1 VPRSIVYFTLLRVTI
16 GAWNGNAT
24 PAASPFMRHSWPP
37 QFCGQNRCR
46 RGGEIVAGPRK
57 RYLLSRR
64 QSVSAGQSQSSELGR
79 VHTLL
84 PTAIWNWRFPYAA
97 IPLLLFP
104 LARRMI
110 NPLCCFGPVS
120 IIRKVNGSCANAADE
135 NDENLLNGLSLI

>member
-1 VPRSIVYFTLLRVTI
+1 METQPPPR
-16 GAWNGNAT
+16 
-24 PAASPFMRHSWPP
+24 RHS
-37 QFCGQNRCR
+37 CVT
-46 RGGEIVAGPRK
+46 RGHRSFVARIAAGEEVKLLLGPENVIC
-57 RYLLSRR
+57 SR
-64 QSVSAGQSQSSELGR
+64 ADSQSAPVRESELGR

-84 PTAIWNWRFPYAA
+84 PTAIWNWRFLYAA